1 MKILVQL
8 FWNNICS
15 PAVSFHWSV
24 LFFILLITITI
35 CSCIHFSLYPW
46 LEPWKG
52 MTDFFDVWWNSHV
65 CFSAKAQKYL
75 PDFISGDSCCFR
87 NVIPA
92 TLKKDKLLLHLPPA
106 CFPPNSSSPTSC
118 WVFLE
123 QGFCT
128 ASHQWLVFN
137 SACVHTLILP

>member
-15 PAVSFHWSV
+15 TSVSFCWSV
-24 LFFILLITITI
+24 LFFILLITFTI
-35 CSCIHFSLYPW
+35 CSCTYTSLYTW
-46 LEPWKG
+46 LEPWKR
-52 MTDFFDVWWNSHV
+52 MTVVFDVWWNSHV
-65 CFSAKAQKYL
+65 CFPAKPQKCL

-92 TLKKDKLLLHLPPA
+92 IFKKDKLLLDLPPA
-106 CFPPNSSSPTSC
+106 CFPPNSSPPMSC
-118 WVFLE
+118 WVFME

-128 ASHQWLVFN
+128 ASHHWLVFS
-137 SACVHTLILP
+137 SACVHTLTLP